1 MKLSGLSNI
10 SFSSASQGIH
20 KEQYGEYA
28 ATLDCKGLKNKVTI
42 RIQQREEG
50 NLLLMFF
57 LYNYKKNNSASVSS
71 GIHVA
76 RTDQITALGLVSRT
90 NQITAFP

>member
-1 MKLSGLSNI
+1 
-10 SFSSASQGIH
+10 
-20 KEQYGEYA
+20 
-28 ATLDCKGLKNKVTI
+28 
-42 RIQQREEG
+42 
-50 NLLLMFF
+50 MFF

-76 RTDQITALGLVSRT
+76 RTDQITALGFVSRT

>member
-1 MKLSGLSNI
+1 MILKRNEMKLSGLSNI

-57 LYNYKKNNSASVSS
+57 YTIIKK
-71 GIHVA
+71 
-76 RTDQITALGLVSRT
+76 ITLP
-90 NQITAFP
+90 AFRVVYM

>member
-1 MKLSGLSNI
+1 MILKRNEMKLSGFSNI

-28 ATLDCKGLKNKVTI
+28 ATLDYKGLKNKVTI

-50 NLLLMFF
+50 NLLLMIF
-57 LYNYKKNNSASVSS
+57 YTIIKK
-71 GIHVA
+71 
-76 RTDQITALGLVSRT
+76 ITLL
-90 NQITAFP
+90 AFRVVYM

>member
-28 ATLDCKGLKNKVTI
+28 ATLDCKGLKK
-42 RIQQREEG
+42 QG
-50 NLLLMFF
+50 
-57 LYNYKKNNSASVSS
+57 NNSHTAEK
-71 GIHVA
+71 
-76 RTDQITALGLVSRT
+76 RREFITYVFFIQL
-90 NQITAFP
+90 

>member
-1 MKLSGLSNI
+1 MILKRNEMKLSGLSNI

-57 LYNYKKNNSASVSS
+57 YTIIKE
-71 GIHVA
+71 
-76 RTDQITALGLVSRT
+76 ITLL
-90 NQITAFP
+90 AFRVVYM

>member
-1 MKLSGLSNI
+1 MILKRNEMKLSGLSNI

-57 LYNYKKNNSASVSS
+57 YTIIKK
-71 GIHVA
+71 
-76 RTDQITALGLVSRT
+76 ITLL
-90 NQITAFP
+90 AFRVVYM

>member
-1 MKLSGLSNI
+1 MILKRNEMKLSGLSNI
-10 SFSSASQGIH
+10 SFSSASQDIH

-28 ATLDCKGLKNKVTI
+28 LDCKGLKNKVTI

-57 LYNYKKNNSASVSS
+57 YTIIKE
-71 GIHVA
+71 
-76 RTDQITALGLVSRT
+76 ITLL
-90 NQITAFP
+90 AFRVVCM